1 MDYITQVGEM
11 ACYHRLKCLQFM
23 YIYTPNKIPTN
34 STDDSVFMHFTLSW
48 YKTTHEKLKIWF
60 PVALLIQRKI

>member
-1 MDYITQVGEM
+1 MKPLSLSYGVINKNVSHLMDYITQVGEM

-34 STDDSVFMHFTLSW
+34 STDDSVFMHFTLS
-48 YKTTHEKLKIWF
+48 
-60 PVALLIQRKI
+60 